1 MPHQA
6 KQYYANTWSMRNSC
20 ATHCCPKWTFC
31 PKYLHVNEHR
41 STQGHCRYEQRV
53 SLLWSWSSYA
63 LPSSEVTPI
72 TITRKEQHSETLRL
86 IAAPSAT
93 IVARSN
99 KSNDIILYPRHSQD
113 AARCCE
119 GLEVRGNFSCAL
131 VAVVIF
137 LGGDI
142 IFVQG
147 NSSTID
153 LCQVLRILFA
163 EKLLLTLSTETLNLH
178 LSLKKI
184 R

>member
-1 MPHQA
+1 MSDIQA
-6 KQYYANTWSMRNSC
+6 GHNIFCFCCFFFFKQKTA
-20 ATHCCPKWTFC
+20 
-31 PKYLHVNEHR
+31 
-41 STQGHCRYEQRV
+41 YEIV
-53 SLLWSWSSYA
+53 SRDWSSDVC
-63 LPSSEVTPI
+63 SSD
-72 TITRKEQHSETLRL
+72 L
-86 IAAPSAT
+86 
-93 IVARSN
+93 
-99 KSNDIILYPRHSQD
+99 RHSQD

-163 EKLLLTLSTETLNLH
+163 EKLQLTLSTETFNLH